1 MASPLQD
8 PTAESSMDHAPI
20 PAPENP
26 SSSLSAPPGHPSPV
40 PFDPSPPSPTQSQLL
55 AQLTATSL
63 LPAQT
68 PSLILPPAT
77 PSELVDESPE
87 VSRALTNWQAAR
99 DSVLSQMVTSQDIV
113 TPATVPRVKAKTGG
127 RRGRGGRR
135 SMNQTPSQV
144 DSGLEAVVSTP
155 PGTIGRGKG
164 RGRGRGGG
172 RPRVR
177 PIGSASGSKRKKTE
191 SDEEIKVVK
200 VAKVTQDGSDS
211 SETFTPLPTQ
221 SRSGRRIFKAST
233 FTPVVIDLEASAELK
248 PPPVYG
254 AVTPM
259 DRGKRGKKGHRKTGD
274 ASVCK
279 NCGRG
284 HSPASNMIV
293 FCDGCNT
300 PWHQYCHDK
309 PIGNDV
315 VLIEEKEWYCADC
328 EVLREEQVQ
337 LKGKVSAEG
346 MSLAE
351 VRSSFILCRE
361 TLPPIAYISWRFVIE
376 TALFTN
382 PSLLASCFPSS
393 PCNQSPPGPTNL
405 LRQPFV
411 RAWHHHVFASSK
423 LYRQSGCG
431 GRGRNL
437 RSLPRF
443 RASSISQSGQRCAAP
458 SRERRSRVSH

>member
-1 MASPLQD
+1 MDSPLQN
-8 PTAESSMDHAPI
+8 PTANWRMGLAPL
-20 PAPENP
+20 PTPELNP
-26 SSSLSAPPGHPSPV
+26 SS
-40 PFDPSPPSPTQSQLL
+40 PFDPSPPSPSQSQLL
-55 AQLTATSL
+55 AQLTAPSL
-63 LPAQT
+63 MLAQT
-68 PSLILPPAT
+68 RSLVPPSAG
-77 PSELVDESPE
+77 PSELADESAE

-135 SMNQTPSQV
+135 SANQIQSPV
-144 DSGLEAVVSTP
+144 NRGLEDVVSTP
-155 PGTIGRGKG
+155 LGATGYLSGRGTG

-177 PIGSASGSKRKKTE
+177 PLGSASGSKRKKAE
-191 SDEEIKVVK
+191 SDEETQVVK

-233 FTPVVIDLEASAELK
+233 FTPVVIDLEASTGLK
-248 PPPVYG
+248 PPPVHG
-254 AVTPM
+254 AVTPTG
-259 DRGKRGKKGHRKTGD
+259 RGKRGKKGHRKMGD

-284 HSPASNMIV
+284 HSPAGNMIV

-309 PIGNDV
+309 PIGHDV
-315 VLIEEKEWYCADC
+315 VVIEEKEWYCADC

-337 LKGKVSAEG
+337 LKGTVSAEG

-351 VRSSFILCRE
+351 VPLPFILCRE
-361 TLPPIAYISWRFVIE
+361 TLPPIAY
-376 TALFTN
+376 
-382 PSLLASCFPSS
+382 
-393 PCNQSPPGPTNL
+393 
-405 LRQPFV
+405 
-411 RAWHHHVFASSK
+411 
-423 LYRQSGCG
+423 
-431 GRGRNL
+431 
-437 RSLPRF
+437 RS
-443 RASSISQSGQRCAAP
+443 
-458 SRERRSRVSH
+458 